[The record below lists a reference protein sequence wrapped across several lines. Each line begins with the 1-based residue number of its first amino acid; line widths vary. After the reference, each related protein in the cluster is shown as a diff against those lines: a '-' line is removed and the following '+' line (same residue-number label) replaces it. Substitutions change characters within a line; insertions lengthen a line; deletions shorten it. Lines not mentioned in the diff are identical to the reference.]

1 MNTAHA
7 RSESTRRAPDGS
19 AAAPATAAEP
29 RRAKTAPSIA
39 FKDVGLVY
47 ESADGPF
54 EALHD
59 VTWNIA
65 PGEPVA
71 IIGPSGCGKSTTLHL
86 IAGLMQPTAGTVQV
100 GGCPIDRPRA
110 ATSFIPQDLGLFP
123 WKTVFSNAE
132 LGLKLRGVPRDER
145 RVRTEAALREVQLEG
160 FEKAFPRELSGG
172 MRQRLALARAIA
184 VDMDLLL
191 MDEPL
196 SAIDAL
202 LRETLQQ
209 TLLELWQRSGHTQ
222 VLVTHSIEEAVFL
235 GRRIFVM
242 SPRPGTLV
250 RVVDN
255 PHMGEPGFRDSHDY
269 DECCRTVRRALEA
282 GARGAE
288 CDAGDSDANE
298 AAYAAAR
305 GEAVR

>member
-1 MNTAHA
+1 MANP
-7 RSESTRRAPDGS
+7 RSAAPD
-19 AAAPATAAEP
+19 
-29 RRAKTAPSIA
+29 IA
-39 FKDVGLVY
+39 FRGVGLSY
-47 ESADGPF
+47 EGPDGPI

-59 VTWNIA
+59 VTWDIA

-71 IIGPSGCGKSTTLHL
+71 VIGPSGCGKSTTLHL
-86 IAGLMQPTAGTVQV
+86 IAGLMQPTAGTVEV
-100 GGCPIDRPRA
+100 GGRPISKPRA

-123 WKTVFSNAE
+123 WKTVFANAA
-132 LGLKLRGVPRDER
+132 LGLKLRGVPRDEMR
-145 RVRTEAALREVQLEG
+145 ARTEAALREVQLEG

-242 SPRPGTLV
+242 STRPGTLV
-250 RVVDN
+250 RVIDN
-255 PHMGEPGFRDSHDY
+255 PHMGEPGFRDTHDY
-269 DECCRTVRRALEA
+269 DECCRVVRRALEA
-282 GARGAE
+282 GARE
-288 CDAGDSDANE
+288 
-298 AAYAAAR
+298 
-305 GEAVR
+305 EAVR